1 MVPIGVMRPSP
12 TPNTTNQTFP
22 SGPGVSPPGSLPL
35 GMSNSVTTP
44 VGVIRPI
51 FRAFPSANQRFPSGP
66 DVMPETPATG
76 VGTSNSVIR
85 VRQVPF
91 SQYAL
96 GEQAIAQVAPPIPP
110 PPNP

>member
-1 MVPIGVMRPSP
+1 
-12 TPNTTNQTFP
+12 
-22 SGPGVSPPGSLPL
+22 
-35 GMSNSVTTP
+35 TP

-110 PPNP
+110 PPNPLVPPPPVPPEAPPPPPVPAPRPPMPAVPPS